1 MSDDWDETGTVYSCF
16 VIFLILELITQ
27 TVLIKYIFFIAH
39 HFEVYYVLLSPQM
52 QPLHLIGI

>member
-1 MSDDWDETGTVYSCF
+1 MIGMKLVLFIHVF